1 MFKCIAGRSAELY
14 VWLIHTNYS
23 PLEQSVYP
31 CRLTFLWDQSVWDKE
46 YTVCHYLFYKHIK
59 DVCAHGWEWAVKVA
73 KSSDLGS
80 KSKLHHL
87 HNPLQWVTVRKS
99 FKNTFLKNSKNF
111 LREGMSILRNFNKSD
126 FFFYFLLNAMVE
138 QSHQVVRILFEKDK
152 A

>member
-1 MFKCIAGRSAELY
+1 M
-14 VWLIHTNYS
+14 
-23 PLEQSVYP
+23 
-31 CRLTFLWDQSVWDKE
+31 
-46 YTVCHYLFYKHIK
+46 
-59 DVCAHGWEWAVKVA
+59 KVA